1 MLSFGTV
8 EGFRLSFVD
17 RNLLAEFEAC
27 DKNIAICNELMKVY
41 LRLKPLKRCHTNSP
55 TVCWIILT
63 LDYMQPAVRCVNRRM
78 VEAVPPDNQRFGVRD
93 KKTSHTFTFS
103 HVFDSE
109 SAQSSVFSKVALDQV
124 RSFLEGLNG
133 LLFAYGTTSSGK
145 TYTLQGPLE
154 DMGIVP
160 RTFCALFRSVKHTMN
175 PSLMPKDF
183 SDVTAL
189 SAHEVEKLLRDKATV
204 IKLSSG
210 LPEDV
215 LNLEKESL
223 DSFVGTSVLDEP
235 QPDLEVT
242 PFPGMDFSERIRFNN
257 DLRFTFWISFAEVY
271 NELVYDLLD
280 PVYCVSAISAVQQPN
295 SLRSCLTT
303 VAQKNIF
310 STIPPTG
317 ATEFA
322 NLRKKALDLRT
333 DKNGNV
339 FIKGL
344 RIYPVSSAEEA
355 LRLVLVGRQCQK
367 VAATRLNLASS
378 RSHSIL
384 TIKAVR
390 VVDKENP
397 KFARISS
404 LTFCDLAGS
413 ERSEKAATGGQ
424 AVRVREAGNINTSLL
439 TLGRCIEC
447 LRYNQAHPENPK
459 LVPYRDS
466 KLTRLFQSF
475 FTGRGKACMI
485 VNVSPHPELFDETL
499 HALRFSALATRII
512 VQPNVVV
519 DTTIVQPKTADD
531 GVPKRPFH
539 MAHRMLVS
547 ASQTSQS
554 IQETPS
560 TVVPQRTRP
569 DVIPHVS
576 SAQLEVSVARTKPVS
591 GLFDDGQQ
599 EETTLSATD
608 AASPHTPTN
617 TDGTELILDDYT
629 KDELIFMVKELSE
642 QLFEAKGELVEQEAR
657 LRHEMCEA
665 MNRQLI
671 EFERVYEEG
680 LNAQEKVVI
689 EQSNR
694 RLEQI
699 ASRHTGF
706 CSKGRKRFHRDDST
720 ASNGDDSSSF
730 EEYESVMEE
739 RTNGDNRCIES
750 SAELKPTD
758 GQESQT
764 NGLQERLSELEGEL
778 ADQRD
783 VIENLSRERDQLRME
798 VTRLEFAC
806 SQLQVQLETE
816 QAGKRKKNCVDSSSQ
831 TDETTNDLV
840 STPLTVI
847 KTSHSGKVDVQHS
860 IFEDSEVIVHLPK
873 TKDVGRKFFD
883 SSVSP
888 EQQQR
893 LLPVQPPVS
902 TPDTV
907 IRVPTKHVRPLLQSP
922 NINGEVD
929 ERLLALRSENQHL
942 LARLADMRNCVQRAI
957 KEKQDAE
964 LELTRLQTA
973 SVSDETN
980 VSRLSQGLQ
989 SFLEHESRLQQMET
1003 MEQLQRQV
1011 YELEEQFAKKHD
1023 ALTRTEVAYQQMK
1036 SEKDELTQR
1045 LLSQADELGRL
1056 HHEILDAKNSHQD
1069 ELEAFRERITH
1080 ELRVHYEELLEEQR
1094 THFNLL
1100 QPIPPD
1106 QEAGIQTSILGNALD
1121 IAVQTI
1127 SPMRPKL
1134 TDASQQVQFSNVS
1147 VGLQTEQPASE
1158 TVDLGSPIPSS
1169 DHLSKQPVVFKKPLV
1184 NPTHDTVHQITGT
1197 VVRSDFTESTSPQS
1211 KPQRNLRLRRKANR
1225 SKQQGNFKSDL
1236 PPRLPSPVPLPQLHS
1251 DSESEHEGKENRA
1264 LSFRV
1269 SDSTC
1274 DDVED
1279 DDAISF
1285 TSEPVKPLQKQ
1296 PYSTRRTRSAPKSSA
1311 ETIVTRPRQTRSAAA
1326 TRRLPP
1332 LAESTQ
1338 LIPDSFFQDE
1348 LDAATAHVIKH
1359 CDLAEERRQLRQPPR
1374 PQLRRRR

>member
-41 LRLKPLKRCHTNSP
+41 LRLKPLKRCHTYSP
-55 TVCWIILT
+55 T
-63 LDYMQPAVRCVNRRM
+63 PAVRCVNRRM
-78 VEAVPPDNQRFGVRD
+78 VEAVPPDNQRLGVRD
-93 KKTSHTFTFS
+93 KKASHTFTFS

-109 SAQSSVFSKVALDQV
+109 STQSSVFSRVAVDQV
-124 RSFLEGLNG
+124 RNFLEGLNG

-145 TYTLQGPLE
+145 TYTLQGPLG

-189 SAHEVEKLLRDKATV
+189 SAHEVEKVLRDKATV
-204 IKLSSG
+204 IKLSSS
-210 LPEDV
+210 LSEDV

-223 DSFVGTSVLDEP
+223 DSFVSTCVLDEP

-242 PFPGMDFSERIRFNN
+242 PFPGMDSSERIRFNN
-257 DLRFTFWISFAEVY
+257 DLRFAFWISFAEVY

-280 PVYCVSAISAVQQPN
+280 PVYCVSTISAAQQPN
-295 SLRSCLTT
+295 SLRSCLTA
-303 VAQKNIF
+303 VPQKNIF

-317 ATEFA
+317 ATEFSA

-413 ERSEKAATGGQ
+413 ERTEKAATGGQ

-512 VQPNVVV
+512 VQPNAVV
-519 DTTIVQPKTADD
+519 DTTIVQPKAADD

-539 MAHRMLVS
+539 MTHRIRVN
-547 ASQTSQS
+547 ASETSQS
-554 IQETPS
+554 IQETPP
-560 TVVPQRTRP
+560 TVVPQRIRP
-569 DVIPHVS
+569 DVIPHIS
-576 SAQLEVSVARTKPVS
+576 STQLEGSVARTKSVS

-599 EETTLSATD
+599 EETTLSAAD
-608 AASPHTPTN
+608 AASPHTPMN

-699 ASRHTGF
+699 ALRHTGF
-706 CSKGRKRFHRDDST
+706 CNKGRKRLHRDDST
-720 ASNGDDSSSF
+720 ASNDDSSSF

-739 RTNGDNRCIES
+739 RTNGDNLCIES
-750 SAELKPTD
+750 SAEIKPTD
-758 GQESQT
+758 SQESQT

-806 SQLQVQLETE
+806 SQLQVQLESE
-816 QAGKRKKNCVDSSSQ
+816 QTGKQKKKYVDSSSQ
-831 TDETTNDLV
+831 TDETTHDLL

-847 KTSHSGKVDVQHS
+847 KASHSGKVDVQHS

-873 TKDVGRKFFD
+873 TKDAGRKFFD

-893 LLPVQPPVS
+893 LLPVKPPVS

-907 IRVPTKHVRPLLQSP
+907 IRVPTKQVRPLLQSP

-929 ERLLALRSENQHL
+929 EKLLALRSENQHL

-973 SVSDETN
+973 SVNDETN
-980 VSRLSQGLQ
+980 ISRLSQGLQ

-1080 ELRVHYEELLEEQR
+1080 ELRVHYEKLLEEQR
-1094 THFNLL
+1094 IHFTLL
-1100 QPIPPD
+1100 QPITPD
-1106 QEAGIQTSILGNALD
+1106 QEAGIQTTILENALD

-1127 SPMRPKL
+1127 TPTRPKL
-1134 TDASQQVQFSNVS
+1134 TDASLQVQFSNAS
-1147 VGLQTEQPASE
+1147 VGLQTEQPTAE
-1158 TVDLGSPIPSS
+1158 TLDLGSPIPSS
-1169 DHLSKQPVVFKKPLV
+1169 DHLCKQPVVFKKPLL
-1184 NPTHDTVHQITGT
+1184 NATRDTVNQNTGDTGT
-1197 VVRSDFTESTSPQS
+1197 VVRSDLTRSTSPQP
-1211 KPQRNLRLRRKANR
+1211 KPQRNLRLRRKANK
-1225 SKQQGNFKSDL
+1225 SKDQGNFKSDL

-1251 DSESEHEGKENRA
+1251 DSESEHEVKENRA
-1264 LSFRV
+1264 PSFRV
-1269 SDSTC
+1269 SESTC

-1311 ETIVTRPRQTRSAAA
+1311 GTTATRPRQTRSAAA

-1348 LDAATAHVIKH
+1348 LDAATAHVMKH
-1359 CDLAEERRQLRQPPR
+1359 CDLAEERRQLRQPLR